1 MDAELTA
8 LVGESYNRAY
18 HLMVSVQ
25 LLSELEEI
33 IQCLVR
39 PEKKK
44 QLQKTWWNR
53 LQVRTGFLDGRALAS
68 HFSLCFSLPPLI
80 IRLSFAFHFC

>member
-1 MDAELTA
+1 SIDKARSSLDAELTA

-53 LQVRTGFLDGRALAS
+53 LLYKMKHHGVWT
-68 HFSLCFSLPPLI
+68 
-80 IRLSFAFHFC
+80 RLLRFT

>member
-1 MDAELTA
+1 MTA

-33 IQCLVR
+33 IQCLIR
-39 PEKKK
+39 PERKA
-44 QLQKTWWNR
+44 QLQQTWWNR
-53 LQVRTGFLDGRALAS
+53 LQVLWRERGREEGE
-68 HFSLCFSLPPLI
+68 
-80 IRLSFAFHFC
+80 REREGREGGR

>member
-1 MDAELTA
+1 MTA
-8 LVGESYNRAY
+8 LVGESYSRAY

-39 PEKKK
+39 PERKP
-44 QLQKTWWNR
+44 QLQQTWWNR
-53 LQVRTGFLDGRALAS
+53 LLVSVDDM
-68 HFSLCFSLPPLI
+68 
-80 IRLSFAFHFC
+80 